1 MSLSVPHSLYNV
13 LKAKLNSR
21 IFSVRVGDTRSPLR
35 SLTARAP
42 QGSLLSALI
51 ITIYMSD
58 VPLLSDSHT
67 RIALYADDTTVYTY
81 SKSSFFLCKYPQR
94 YLDTLAAW
102 CREWKVIINEMK
114 SSHINFKKT
123 YPFVGALYLH

>member
-81 SKSSFFLCKYPQR
+81 SKSSFFLCKVKILWYSQEKCLEFLVDNKISWLPHVD
-94 YLDTLAAW
+94 YMVA
-102 CREWKVIINEMK
+102 KI
-114 SSHINFKKT
+114 
-123 YPFVGALYLH
+123 